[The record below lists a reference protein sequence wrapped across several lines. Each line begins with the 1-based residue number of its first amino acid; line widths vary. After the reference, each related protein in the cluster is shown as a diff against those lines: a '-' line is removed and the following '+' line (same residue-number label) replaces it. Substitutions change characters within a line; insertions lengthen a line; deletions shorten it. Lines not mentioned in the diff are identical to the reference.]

1 LKARVHE
8 GYLPFP
14 AFQLEYFANIKLIS
28 PYHRKDVMK
37 TASLSAMVPTAM
49 EAEISEPALLRRDL
63 RKLKRRSVGRGL
75 PAVFVL
81 MLLALLTACSSDSD
95 KPAEPAKPEVKGPE
109 LLTARSAF
117 QKLYVA
123 ARGWSQDAKPY
134 RLEST
139 ATSDGNGHDGK
150 WAVWRC
156 SFASATQRSAKA
168 YTWSGSAAD
177 GAPPRGVNPGHED
190 SYSPSNSS
198 TQVFDMAFLKI
209 DSDQAFA
216 MAQKH
221 GGDKVLEKAPDTPV
235 IYVCDWNHNTN
246 ELTWHVIYGAQREG
260 AKLTVAVNASTGEFI
275 RVEK

>member
-1 LKARVHE
+1 
-8 GYLPFP
+8 
-14 AFQLEYFANIKLIS
+14 
-28 PYHRKDVMK
+28 MK
-37 TASLSAMVPTAM
+37 TASLALTRPTAAS
-49 EAEISEPALLRRDL
+49 AEISGTAVLTDEEHSRKKATAGHHRFSFAAL
-63 RKLKRRSVGRGL
+63 S
-75 PAVFVL
+75 AVLAIV
-81 MLLALLTACSSDSD
+81 LLALLTGCSSDSN
-95 KPAEPAKPEVKGPE
+95 KTAEPAKPETKGPE
-109 LLTARSAF
+109 LITARSAF

-123 ARGWSQDAKPY
+123 ARGWNVDARPY
-134 RLEST
+134 RIDSV

-150 WAVWRC
+150 WAVWRG
-156 SFASATQRSAKA
+156 SFASPGRRSEKA

-177 GAPPRGVNPGHED
+177 GAPSRGINPGTED

-209 DSDQAFA
+209 DSDQALA
-216 MAQKH
+216 TAQKH

-246 ELTWHVIYGAQREG
+246 ELVWHVIFGASREG

>member
-1 LKARVHE
+1 
-8 GYLPFP
+8 
-14 AFQLEYFANIKLIS
+14 
-28 PYHRKDVMK
+28 MK
-37 TASLSAMVPTAM
+37 TASVALMECPATIEQMPGTRNRNCRSAGRNSRAWLAAFAMV
-49 EAEISEPALLRRDL
+49 
-63 RKLKRRSVGRGL
+63 
-75 PAVFVL
+75 
-81 MLLALLTACSSDSD
+81 LLAMLSGCSSDS
-95 KPAEPAKPEVKGPE
+95 KPAEEAKPEVKGPE
-109 LLTARSAF
+109 LITARSAF

-123 ARGWSQDAKPY
+123 ARGWNQDAKPY
-134 RLEST
+134 RIEST
-139 ATSDGNGHDGK
+139 ATSDGKGQDGK

-156 SFASATQRSAKA
+156 SFASAGARSEKS

-177 GAPPRGVNPGHED
+177 GAPARGVNPGIED
-190 SYSPSNSS
+190 SYSASNSS

-216 MAQKH
+216 TAQKH
-221 GGDKVLEKAPDTPV
+221 GGDKVLEKAPDMPV